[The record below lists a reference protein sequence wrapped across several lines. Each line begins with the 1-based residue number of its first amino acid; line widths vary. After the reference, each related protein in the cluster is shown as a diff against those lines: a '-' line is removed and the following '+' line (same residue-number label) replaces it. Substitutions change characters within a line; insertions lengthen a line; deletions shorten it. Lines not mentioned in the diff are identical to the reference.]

1 MAIHYYT
8 IPENIVSL
16 GRDLYYHEHRLL
28 HYRPWY
34 GLLYMLFRNYASSYG
49 LPLLI
54 EVLDVVK
61 PLDRTVVEKLDVDTI
76 MSYLRKLMDY
86 RAFMYSLDRI
96 ALTIKAMARRFR
108 AIIERIS
115 IGDRIAV
122 LKALEG
128 VDMVKTG
135 IHLSSISWA
144 TQKFGWDHISIYRE
158 QTSFLIK
165 VSTPDEIEIYRSM
178 LDIKGK
184 VTPTSL
190 KTHARKN
197 FDNYSYLER
206 QIIKKYREHPV
217 LKKEKIPIADTIVFL
232 NEYLNRMLDRSANY
246 LRDYVPTLFTGIVK
260 GLIEK
265 IREYL

>member
-1 MAIHYYT
+1 MSIHYYT

-28 HYRPWY
+28 HYRPWH
-34 GLLYMLFRNYASSYG
+34 GLLYMLFKNYVGSYG

-54 EVLDVVK
+54 EVLDIVK
-61 PLDRTVVEKLDVDTI
+61 PLDQAVVEKMSVDDI
-76 MSYLRKLMDY
+76 MAYLRRLMDY
-86 RAFMYSLDRI
+86 RALMYTLDRI
-96 ALTIKAMARRFR
+96 ALTIKAMSRRFR
-108 AIIERIS
+108 AIIDRIS
-115 IGDRIAV
+115 IGDRIA
-122 LKALEG
+122 ALRTLEE

-178 LDIKGK
+178 LDIKCK

-206 QIIKKYREHPV
+206 QIIKKYQEHPV
-217 LKKEKIPIADTIVFL
+217 LKSEKIPIVDTIVFL
-232 NEYLNRMLDRSANY
+232 NEYMSRLYDRSANY
-246 LRDYVPTLFTGIVK
+246 LRDYIPTLFTGIVK

-265 IREYL
+265 IKEYL